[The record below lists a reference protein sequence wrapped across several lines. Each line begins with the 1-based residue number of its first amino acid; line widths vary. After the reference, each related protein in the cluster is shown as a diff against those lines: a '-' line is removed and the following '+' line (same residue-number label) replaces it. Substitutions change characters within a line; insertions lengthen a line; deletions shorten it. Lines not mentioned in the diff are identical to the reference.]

1 MRFYM
6 FRNISMLF
14 TALACTAALA
24 QTLVTGTGGAIGV
37 HELLADVQR
46 APPEARAAFFS
57 QPTDVKTNVL
67 NLYVRRALA
76 EEAVQ
81 AGADKDPV
89 VQAALALARDRVL
102 SDLRLAQADEASQPN
117 PNAIEAYA
125 RSLYLKDAKRF
136 EGPEQVKIR
145 HILRLGKAPAA
156 KAEAEQLLKDLRVGA
171 DFETL
176 AKANSQDTNNA
187 PKGGDLGLMSRGR
200 MVKPFEDAAFAL
212 AKPGDVSE
220 VIETEFGFHI
230 IQLDEKRPAGMR
242 SFEQVKD
249 ELMKEAQAAI
259 ISNARVALRDRIVA
273 TANFN
278 DAELEAFLKSQPK

>member
-1 MRFYM
+1 M
-6 FRNISMLF
+6 FRNISISF
-14 TALACTAALA
+14 TALACTAAMA
-24 QTLVTGTGGAIGV
+24 QTLVTGTGGTIGV

-46 APPEARAAFFS
+46 ASPEARAVFFNK
-57 QPTDVKTNVL
+57 PADVKTNIL

-76 EEAVQ
+76 AEAVQ

-117 PNAIEAYA
+117 LNAIEDYA
-125 RSLYLKDAKRF
+125 RSLYLKEAKRF
-136 EGPEQVKIR
+136 EGPEQVKVR
-145 HILRLGKAPAA
+145 HILRLAKEPAA
-156 KAEAEQLLKDLRVGA
+156 KAEAEQLLKDLRAGA

-187 PKGGDLGLMSRGR
+187 PKGGELGLMSRGR

-212 AKPGDVSE
+212 SKPGDISE

-230 IQLDEKRPAGMR
+230 IKLDEKRPAGMR

-249 ELMKEAQAAI
+249 ELMKEAKAAI
-259 ISNARVALRDRIVA
+259 ISNARVALRDRLVA
-273 TANFN
+273 NANVN
-278 DAELEAFLKSQPK
+278 DAELEAFLKSQTK